1 MYTANIDGN
10 SCLQSNLLPELM
22 NRVRALSTEGFYQAV
37 EETQAQEDHEDP
49 PQPGRDPAEAGRLL
63 LVVDH
68 GGGGSYSSWPSVGIH
83 PGEGRPVATAEA
95 SPV

>member
-1 MYTANIDGN
+1 MYTANIAGN
-10 SCLQSNLLPELM
+10 SCLQSNLLPKLM

-68 GGGGSYSSWPSVGIH
+68 GGSGSYSSWPSVVFIQ
-83 PGEGRPVATAEA
+83 GRGGP
-95 SPV
+95 

>member
-1 MYTANIDGN
+1 
-10 SCLQSNLLPELM
+10 M

-68 GGGGSYSSWPSVGIH
+68 GGSGSYSSWPSVVFIQ
-83 PGEGRPVATAEA
+83 GRGGP
-95 SPV
+95 

>member
-1 MYTANIDGN
+1 MYTANIAGN
-10 SCLQSNLLPELM
+10 SCLQSNLFPELM

-68 GGGGSYSSWPSVGIH
+68 GGSGSYSSWPSVVFIQ
-83 PGEGRPVATAEA
+83 GRGGP
-95 SPV
+95 